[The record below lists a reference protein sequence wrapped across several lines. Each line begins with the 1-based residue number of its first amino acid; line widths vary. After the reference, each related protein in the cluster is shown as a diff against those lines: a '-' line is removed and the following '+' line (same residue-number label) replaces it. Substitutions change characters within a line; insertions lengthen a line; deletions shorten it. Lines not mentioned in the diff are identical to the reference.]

1 MIDTLDI
8 IRNVKKIYAS
18 DAVIETIV
26 NMEKVMD
33 DVNLYAYKNW
43 SLGELV
49 DGPHVT
55 KYDTTA
61 TFMWEQVS
69 MPDPDA
75 GKRILNIGGKV
86 HYKRDIKM
94 TPKKIESYSDYRP
107 GTRKAKLEEIP
118 VWLVKITLPNQIIED
133 FNAETQVSKTV
144 SGVAVDQSQQDAA
157 EL

>member
-18 DAVIETIV
+18 DAVVKTIV
-26 NMEKVMD
+26 NMEKVID

-61 TFMWEQVS
+61 TFMWEQDS

-107 GTRKAKLEEIP
+107 GTRKGKIDAHDIWVVEIKMPKELIGNMKYGQEEI
-118 VWLVKITLPNQIIED
+118 
-133 FNAETQVSKTV
+133 ETQADVGK
-144 SGVAVDQSQQDAA
+144 VDDIS
-157 EL
+157 